1 MSKREVCHSFCGE
14 KLCLLFYL
22 STFVSREMGLLD
34 MPADWYVLLVLFGT
48 TEVNVLGVGL
58 HHYCFLFLLLKKK
71 GTCQM
76 NVLMSLR
83 HEVRDFCKTHTRW
96 NVILQC
102 FLPTDVRVHL
112 WIIN

>member
-71 GTCQM
+71 RDMPNECV
-76 NVLMSLR
+76 NVTAS
-83 HEVRDFCKTHTRW
+83 
-96 NVILQC
+96 
-102 FLPTDVRVHL
+102 
-112 WIIN
+112 